1 MSTDTASEALL
12 AWEISTRE
20 NIVQNLADNPE
31 LLALVRTMPFGR
43 SAVRPLVRSLSRGRC
58 ANRTKGT

>member
-43 SAVRPLVRSLSRGRC
+43 SAVGPI
-58 ANRTKGT
+58 A

>member
-43 SAVRPLVRSLSRGRC
+43 WSDRLAEADALIARRALDEIF
-58 ANRTKGT
+58 